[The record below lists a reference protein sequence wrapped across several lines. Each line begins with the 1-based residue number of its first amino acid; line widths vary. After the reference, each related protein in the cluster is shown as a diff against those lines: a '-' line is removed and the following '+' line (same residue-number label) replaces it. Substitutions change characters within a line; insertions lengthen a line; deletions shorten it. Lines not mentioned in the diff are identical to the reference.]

1 MKIITV
7 FLRKKLV
14 NLLPTYIFF
23 NEMDSYK
30 RCQYPHFTVTLNT
43 YTQCIFYPHYV
54 VWYSSIQTFPKDK
67 SKPKS
72 PLD

>member
-30 RCQYPHFTVTLNT
+30 TLPVPPFYCYIEYIHTVYIL
-43 YTQCIFYPHYV
+43 
-54 VWYSSIQTFPKDK
+54 
-67 SKPKS
+67 S
-72 PLD
+72 PLCSMV